1 MRAYT
6 ATIRVLLDPR
16 VIGPDSSTEWK
27 GDDAAYDYLSEV
39 LTFQQSATVLDWAY
53 ADHDGDGGPAWTEI
67 TVDPDAYT
75 EGDFLIGGI
84 RDNSVGAQWE
94 SGPLVT
100 GPPKFLPPEDELPGP
115 NV

>member
-6 ATIRVLLDPR
+6 ATVRVLLDPR
-16 VIGPDSSTEWK
+16 VIGPDAPTEWTED
-27 GDDAAYDYLSEV
+27 GSAYDYMTEV

-53 ADHDGDGGPAWTEI
+53 AEHDADGGPAWKEIEIDPSAYVEGGFLDTE
-67 TVDPDAYT
+67 
-75 EGDFLIGGI
+75 
-84 RDNSVGAQWE
+84 
-94 SGPLVT
+94 LVT

>member
-27 GDDAAYDYLSEV
+27 GDDAAYDYLTEV

-53 ADHDGDGGPAWTEI
+53 AAHDGDGGPAWTEVEI
-67 TVDPDAYT
+67 NPATYE
-75 EGDFLIGGI
+75 EGEFLHTGKG
-84 RDNSVGAQWE
+84 
-94 SGPLVT
+94 LVT